1 MSGNPYAKYYADALV
16 KFGKEI
22 GAVFPIKSNRG
33 QKEAL
38 LLKILSDPEKIEEI
52 GKRLNLEKKGS
63 TSRSKGGRS
72 RASSEIQAKV
82 KELEDKLH
90 AHDETIKYILEKF
103 RQLESSV
110 ISSSESGNGKYEQIY
125 QKLLRLP
132 KGKEI
137 TIDRLLEK
145 LSITKND
152 LPILKRV
159 VARMVD
165 RDELDIAD
173 GPSKIKLQ
181 NNIAVITRR

>member
-1 MSGNPYAKYYADALV
+1 MTKNPYAIYYASALV
-16 KFGKEI
+16 KFGKEL
-22 GAVFPIKSNRG
+22 GVKFPSKSDRS

-38 LLKILSDPEKIEEI
+38 LQKILSDPGKIEEI
-52 GKRLNLEKKGS
+52 GSRLDLKKLKSG
-63 TSRSKGGRS
+63 SKGGRRS
-72 RASSEIQAKV
+72 ASSKIQAKV
-82 KELEDKLH
+82 KELEIKLH
-90 AHDETIKYILEKF
+90 EHDETIKYILEKF
-103 RQLESSV
+103 RQLESRV

-125 QKLLRLP
+125 QKLRRLP

>member
-1 MSGNPYAKYYADALV
+1 MTGNPYNDYLAGELD
-16 KFGKEI
+16 KFGKDLR
-22 GAVFPIKSNRG
+22 VNFPSKSKRG
-33 QKEAL
+33 QKEVL
-38 LLKILSDPEKIEEI
+38 LLKILSDPKKIEEI
-52 GKRLNLEKKGS
+52 GQRLQLKKKKS
-63 TSRSKGGRS
+63 SSKSKGGRS
-72 RASSEIQAKV
+72 SVSSKIQVKV

-90 AHDETIKYILEKF
+90 EHDETIKYILEKF
-103 RQLESSV
+103 RQLESRV